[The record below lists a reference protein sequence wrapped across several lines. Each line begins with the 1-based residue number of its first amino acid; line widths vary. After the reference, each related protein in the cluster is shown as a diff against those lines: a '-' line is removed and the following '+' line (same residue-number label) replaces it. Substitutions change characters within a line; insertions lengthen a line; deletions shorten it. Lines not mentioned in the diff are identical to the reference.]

1 MIDLYTTIAF
11 IVLTISLAFCFYRL
25 IAGPTLCDRVV
36 AMDTMTTVIIALI
49 AVYCI
54 KEGNAI
60 FYDAILVL
68 SILGF
73 VGTVSMAKFLAKG
86 DKIFEQ

>member
-1 MIDLYTTIAF
+1 MIGVFANMAF
-11 IVLTISLAFCFYRL
+11 VLLALALAFCFYRL
-25 IAGPTLCDRVV
+25 IYGPTLADRVV
-36 AMDTMTTVIIALI
+36 AMDTISTVTIAMI

-54 KEGNAI
+54 KESNAL

-73 VGTVSMAKFLAKG
+73 VGTVAMAKFLAKG
-86 DKIFEQ
+86 DNIFEP

>member
-1 MIDLYTTIAF
+1 MIALAANIAF
-11 IVLTISLAFCFYRL
+11 IGLAIALLFCFYRL
-25 IAGPTLCDRVV
+25 INGPSLADRVV
-36 AMDTMTTVIIALI
+36 AMDTISTVTICMI

-54 KEGNAI
+54 KESNAL

-73 VGTVSMAKFLAKG
+73 VGTVAMAKFLAKG
-86 DKIFEQ
+86 DNIFEQ

>member
-1 MIDLYTTIAF
+1 MIGLFANVSF
-11 IVLTISLAFCFYRL
+11 ILLAVALAFCFYRL
-25 IAGPTLCDRVV
+25 MVGPGLADRVV
-36 AMDTMTTVIIALI
+36 AMDTISTVTIALI

-54 KEGNAI
+54 KESNAL

-73 VGTVSMAKFLAKG
+73 VGTVAMAKFLAKG
-86 DKIFEQ
+86 DNIFEQ